1 MPTARRAQPTV
12 LVAPDKLR
20 GTLGAV
26 DAASAIS
33 AVAPGTWWAADS
45 CPLSDGGDGF
55 VQVMGRPGGR
65 LRAATVCGP
74 LGQAVVAHWLLDGP
88 LAVVES
94 ATASGLELAG
104 GPAGNRPLEATSRG
118 TGELVA
124 AAVDSGARRVVV
136 GVGGTA
142 TTDGGRGA
150 LEALEEAGGTGD
162 VELVVACDVR
172 TGFLE
177 AAERFG
183 PQKGAG
189 PEALSVLG
197 ERLVQLA
204 ERYRRRYGVDV
215 TTLAG
220 AGAGG
225 GLAGGLAAIGARL
238 VPGFEVVADRVG
250 LAVRLRAAALVI
262 GAEGRLDASS
272 WEGKVVGGLAGRSA
286 VAGVPMVVLAGSADD
301 EGRRGAATRGIEV
314 VSLEDR
320 YGEARARA
328 QTAHCLADAAAR
340 ILKERWPAP

>member
-33 AVAPGTWWAADS
+33 AAAPGARWAADS

-65 LRAATVCGP
+65 LWAATVCGP

-124 AAVDSGARRVVV
+124 AAVESGARRVVV

-142 TTDGGRGA
+142 TTDGGLGA

-172 TGFLE
+172 TGFLD

-189 PEALSVLG
+189 AEERSVLG
-197 ERLVQLA
+197 ERLVELA
-204 ERYRRRYGVDV
+204 EWYRRRYGVDV
-215 TTLAG
+215 TTLPG
-220 AGAGG
+220 SGAGG
-225 GLAGGLAAIGARL
+225 GLVGGLAAIGARL
-238 VPGFEVVADRVG
+238 VAGFEVVADRVD
-250 LAVRLRAAALVI
+250 LAARLRVAALAI

-286 VAGVPMVVLAGSADD
+286 AAGVPMVVLAGSADH
-301 EGRRGAATRGIEV
+301 EGLEGAATRGIEV
-314 VSLEDR
+314 VILEDR
-320 YGEARARA
+320 YGEARARR
-328 QTAHCLADAAAR
+328 QTARCLADAAAR
-340 ILKERWPAP
+340 VLKERGPGR